1 MAGLPGNNGGNLNEG
16 IKNRLPISNIF
27 DFQTNISH
35 LKGIPLKNHLRKLCL
50 RNWGKTANCVNCVIA
65 MNPVPVDT

>member
-1 MAGLPGNNGGNLNEG
+1 MAGLPGNNEG

-35 LKGIPLKNHLRKLCL
+35 LKGIPLENCGSFASGIG
-50 RNWGKTANCVNCVIA
+50 GKTEKMCELCDRNE
-65 MNPVPVDT
+65 PSSS